1 MLEYCVATLQ
11 NAASEPL
18 GLLFALLLGIVSA
31 ATSAC
36 CTLPALGV
44 LIGYFGAREESNRRA
59 AVSSVVF
66 FTVGTILSLMIIG
79 GIAGYVGQAAQTS
92 LGRYWKVFAGI
103 VAIVFG
109 LATLKLLPFNLS
121 LGGSDKAISRSRSLG
136 PAAAGLLMGG
146 GVAASSLPC
155 NPGIFIVLGDFARP
169 DYLGDTSFGVI
180 CHRLQSPFG
189 RCSPRRF
196 TRQNSPDD
204 KECQHR
210 NSLGFRLYPRAC
222 GILFAGDFLSLL
234 NHYRPFNRASVD
246 GWNGRRFFL
255 CPRRN
260 WSGFG
265 SSRGIVEEVVYLKD
279 ERR

>member
-18 GLLFALLLGIVSA
+18 GLFFALLLGIVSA

-36 CTLPALGV
+36 CTLPALGI
-44 LIGYFGAREESNRRA
+44 LIGYSGAREEKNRRA

-79 GIAGYVGQAAQTS
+79 GIAGYVGQTAQTS
-92 LGRYWKVFAGI
+92 LGSYWKVFAGI

-121 LGGSDKAISRSRSLG
+121 LADSDKTISRSRKLG

-155 NPGIFIVLGDFARP
+155 NPGIFIVLGAAILQGQVIWAMLLLASFAIGFSLP
-169 DYLGDTSFGVI
+169 LAAVLLGV
-180 CHRLQSPFG
+180 
-189 RCSPRRF
+189 
-196 TRQNSPDD
+196 
-204 KECQHR
+204 
-210 NSLGFRLYPRAC
+210 SLGKTALMTKNADTAIRWVSGY
-222 GILFAGDFLSLL
+222 ILVIAGFYLL
-234 NHYRPFNRASVD
+234 VTY
-246 GWNGRRFFL
+246 
-255 CPRRN
+255 
-260 WSGFG
+260 
-265 SSRGIVEEVVYLKD
+265 
-279 ERR
+279 

>member
-36 CTLPALGV
+36 CTLPALRI
-44 LIGYFGAREESNRRA
+44 LIGYSGAREEKNRRA

-79 GIAGYVGQAAQTS
+79 GIAGYVGQTAQTS
-92 LGRYWKVFAGI
+92 LGSYWKVFAGI

-121 LGGSDKAISRSRSLG
+121 LGDSNKAISRSRNLG

-155 NPGIFIVLGDFARP
+155 NPGIFIVLGAAVLQGQIIWAILLLASFAIGFSLP
-169 DYLGDTSFGVI
+169 LGAVLLGV
-180 CHRLQSPFG
+180 
-189 RCSPRRF
+189 
-196 TRQNSPDD
+196 
-204 KECQHR
+204 
-210 NSLGFRLYPRAC
+210 SLGKTALLTKNADTAIRWVSGC
-222 GILFAGDFLSLL
+222 ILVIAGFYLL
-234 NHYRPFNRASVD
+234 VTF
-246 GWNGRRFFL
+246 
-255 CPRRN
+255 
-260 WSGFG
+260 
-265 SSRGIVEEVVYLKD
+265 
-279 ERR
+279 